1 MNWLNYHHLFY
12 FYTIAREGGVA
23 KAARR
28 LSLGQPT
35 LSTQLKRFEENVGTP
50 LFRRSARSLQL
61 TETGQMVFE
70 YAKDIFA
77 LGQELSEAIKDQ
89 NFKTKRVHFQI
100 GALDSVPKALL
111 NSLIQD
117 AYQEDCF
124 VSVLEGTGEFL
135 LRELRAHRLDLVIS
149 NSPAPLAPQS
159 EFRSRMV
166 AELPVIIAGSSS
178 FQKLKKGFPSS
189 LSEQP
194 LVLPTFH
201 SKLRQDIDAFFEQHQ
216 IRVRAIGET
225 QDTEVMKNLARAG
238 KALIAVARPAVAAE
252 LESDLCEIGELKG
265 VREQIWLTSAS
276 RKKENPISG
285 RLFRSFSISA

>member
-1 MNWLNYHHLFY
+1 MNWMNYHHLFY

-35 LSTQLKRFEENVGTP
+35 LSTQLKRFEEHVGTP
-50 LFRRSARSLQL
+50 LFKRSSRSLQL

-89 NFKTKRVHFQI
+89 NFNTKRVHFQI

-111 NSLIQD
+111 NALIEE
-117 AYQEDCF
+117 AYKEDCF

-135 LRELRAHRLDLVIS
+135 LRELRSHRLDLVIS
-149 NSPAPLAPQS
+149 NSPAPLAPLS

-166 AELPVIIAGSSS
+166 AELPVIVAGSPVY
-178 FQKLKKGFPSS
+178 QKLKKGFPSS

-194 LVLPTFH
+194 FVLPTFH
-201 SKLRQDIDAFFEQHQ
+201 SKLRQDIDSFFEQNE
-216 IRVRAIGET
+216 IRARAIGET
-225 QDTEVMKNLARAG
+225 QDTEVMKNLATAG
-238 KALIAVARPAVAAE
+238 KALIAVARPAVSQMLNDGLIE
-252 LESDLCEIGELKG
+252 LGELKG
-265 VREQIWLTSAS
+265 VKEQIWLTSAS

-285 RLFRSFSISA
+285 RLFRSFAIEA